1 MALRLVS
8 AGTSAEAD
16 DEEQRPVSSPDYGRI
31 WRECLASA
39 RTRIPP
45 STFNSWLADST
56 FDSVDGDVVYVRFPN
71 EFMAKWTRGHYG
83 DMLED
88 LLRVSTGNSRISLR
102 CIGDPAEI
110 STPDPPRVKQRS
122 VGRDYLHPG
131 YTFERFVLGK
141 NNELAHAGSLSVAKE
156 FGHSR
161 YNPLFIY
168 GGVGLGKTHLTQ
180 AIGHYVRSHFPGR
193 TYRYLSSER
202 FTQDLI
208 TAIRDNTTNEFRRDY
223 LNVDLLLMDDVH
235 FLAGKERTQEEF
247 FHRFNELYQ
256 NGKQIVL
263 TSDRPPIDIPDLEE
277 RLVSRFQSGL
287 VADIQP
293 PEFETRVAILE
304 QKVKEGGLRFRHD
317 VLELIA
323 SVVRDNVRQLE
334 GAVNRLSATL
344 RDDGSNLDVEEARRL
359 LADFLPDVSRVI
371 SPTSIIATVAEEFQ
385 VAPSL
390 IRGKQRRREVLIPRQ
405 IAMYLIRDMT
415 DTSLVDIGK
424 LFSGRDHSTVLHS
437 TERARVLM
445 EEDAAIKRRVQEIAR
460 RLKS

>member
-1 MALRLVS
+1 MS
-8 AGTSAEAD
+8 
-16 DEEQRPVSSPDYGRI
+16 EQDYGKI
-31 WRECLASA
+31 WTECLAAA
-39 RTRIPP
+39 RSRIPR
-45 STFNSWLADST
+45 STFNSWLADSV
-56 FDSVDGDVVYVRFPN
+56 FDSIDGNVVYIRFPN
-71 EFMAKWTRGHYG
+71 EFMAKWARGHYG

-88 LLRVSTGNSRISLR
+88 LFRVSTGNSRISLR
-102 CIGDPAEI
+102 CVGDPAEV
-110 STPDPPRVKQRS
+110 SPPDPPRARVVPAS
-122 VGRDYLHPG
+122 RDYLHPG

-180 AIGHYVRSHFPGR
+180 AIGHYVRQNFKGR

-208 TAIRDNTTNEFRRDY
+208 TAIRDNTTNVFRRDY

-263 TSDRPPIDIPDLEE
+263 TSDRPPVEIPDLEE

-304 QKVKEGGLRFRHD
+304 QKVKEGGLRFQHD

-323 SVVRDNVRQLE
+323 SVIKDNVRQLE
-334 GAVNRLSATL
+334 GAINRLSATL
-344 RDDGSNLDVEEARRL
+344 NGRDGYALQLDEAKSV
-359 LADFLPDVSRVI
+359 LADFLPDVLKVVSAG
-371 SPTSIIATVAEEFQ
+371 TIIAAVAEEFE

-405 IAMYLIRDMT
+405 VAMYLIRDIT
-415 DTSLVDIGK
+415 DTSLVDIGRM
-424 LFSGRDHSTVLHS
+424 FSGRDHSTVLHS
-437 TERARVLM
+437 TERVRTLM
-445 EEDAAIKRRVQEIAR
+445 ADDAALKRRIQDIAR